1 MIQIADKREC
11 CGCHACVQKC
21 PRQCISM
28 QEDCEGFLYP
38 KIDVASCVEC
48 GLCEMVCPMLNV
60 SESREPMEVCAVK
73 SADDKVRMASSSGG
87 LFTML
92 AEQTI
97 AEGGAVFGAKFSEG
111 CQKVLHSAAEDMDGV
126 AAFRGSK
133 YVQSV
138 IGDSY
143 QQAERML
150 KAGRKVLFSATPC
163 QIAGLKRYL
172 GKEYENLL
180 TVDVACHGVPSPL
193 VWREYLQSVVPHGE
207 SVQKVNMRD
216 KQMGWSAYRVNITT
230 DKRTLSQP
238 ASENLYIEG
247 FLRDI
252 YLRPSCYDC
261 PAKAG
266 RSGSDI
272 TLGDFWGVANLH
284 PEFMDERGVGF
295 SLAWSKQGVNIV
307 RKTECSIVES
317 SYNNAKEFNPCIERS
332 VAEPELRELFWE
344 KFEQEGVA
352 AIERAC
358 RRMRPNILSRI
369 ILKLKTVLWH
379 IIHRK

>member
-111 CQKVLHSAAEDMDGV
+111 CQMVLHSAAEDMDGV

-180 TVDVACHGVPSPL
+180 TVDVVCHGVPSPL
-193 VWREYLQSVVPHGE
+193 VWREYLKSI
-207 SVQKVNMRD
+207 VQKGEKVLYVNMRD
-216 KQMGWSAYRVNITT
+216 KRKGWSMFHIDVET
-230 DKRTLSQP
+230 DKRRSYQWHR
-238 ASENLYIEG
+238 ECIYMKG
-247 FLRDI
+247 FLKNI
-252 YLRPSCYDC
+252 YLRPSCYSC
-261 PAKAG
+261 SINSG

-272 TLGDFWGVANLH
+272 TLGDFWGVANFH
-284 PEFMDERGVGF
+284 PEFMDEMGVGL

-307 RKTECSIVES
+307 RKTKCRVVKSN
-317 SYNNAKEFNPCIERS
+317 YDNAKEYNPCIERS
-332 VAEPELRELFWE
+332 VTEPKLRGLFWE
-344 KFEQEGVA
+344 KFEQDGVA
-352 AIERAC
+352 AIEKVC